1 MVELDETSCDRLE
14 EAAPK
19 LAEHGLA
26 LERFGPSAMLVRSL
40 PHAIARTDPEKLLRD
55 IDDDLAL
62 NGEALLLGVARY
74 HFESKWRAIREF
86 CATTPDRRKRFEALL
101 DNLVIEPWES
111 MQSMPHA
118 DELELELATTI
129 KQELVEV
136 HLEAQRNLCEFL
148 LEYQEAL
155 ERRHIAAKGLGEM
168 LHHSIVGLKMSTTTR
183 EQIESVAAT
192 MLACLLALTD
202 PDGA

>member
-1 MVELDETSCDRLE
+1 ME
-14 EAAPK
+14 ERACRIAAAGYGVISQYGIRRATMNDVATAAGVSRQTIYNVFPN
-19 LAEHGLA
+19 
-26 LERFGPSAMLVRSL
+26 R
-40 PHAIARTDPEKLLRD
+40 
-55 IDDDLAL
+55 
-62 NGEALLLGVARY
+62 EALLLGVARY

-86 CATTPDRRKRFEALL
+86 CATTPDRRERFEALL

-111 MQSMPHA
+111 MQAMPHA

-155 ERRHIAAKGLGEM
+155 ERRHITARGLGEM